1 MFKTDQNKNK
11 YFMRYLTIFT
21 LLIGIVLL
29 KTSCKKNDVS
39 IYEENYNP
47 KVIESKFFQLNT
59 SITKESKSVYNY
71 LQNLDKQSPF
81 AVETAKKI
89 GYPIWDKVIHKKS
102 KPKNIASRDNLDG
115 GSSGDTLISIIP
127 FIKESDTVVNDVL
140 IVKSTDADTLH
151 YFVCDWEYSDYANT
165 TANDY
170 DPAEKFSFFFLAVN
184 KEVFGYDIF
193 AITDSSLFSKSGE
206 KSEIIQIKNSN
217 TSQNLFMNEECYDVT
232 VVVTICINSATGTGC
247 GTITTDYEYCV
258 TIPEEGGGGGGTG
271 GGPTGGGGGGPTGG
285 GNTPNEC
292 PNTNFNGNCPTGWN
306 TLPNSI
312 VAIKNIYI
320 NANAP
325 LTNDQ
330 IAWLN
335 NNRSRATEIYNYF
348 EEGFTEETIE
358 IAREHINFMI
368 ANQNYLSF
376 VADHKLTG
384 DSTKMWWNDI
394 NWLRQI
400 NFTMPNNIFN
410 FYMKITRPE
419 NKKPEEFAD
428 KCIGLQQ
435 MASRCSTYKKEYL
448 GYITQDG
455 KLIITDEGSSESV
468 SPNFL
473 HINGGVY
480 YYYPLSLGLPSN
492 SYYGMIIDND
502 RVLIPVR
509 GIIHTHPNDGLGVEI
524 DLEHSRSDGDRDAAW
539 LNKEYSFITNYVIEP
554 SSNNTYKVGV
564 FSWEEQ
570 PDKYLNVQTGLSLSQ
585 ICSYF

>member
-1 MFKTDQNKNK
+1 
-11 YFMRYLTIFT
+11 MRYLTIFT

-39 IYEENYNP
+39 IYEESYNP

-89 GYPIWDKVIHKKS
+89 GYPIWDKVLHKKS
-102 KPKNIASRDNLDG
+102 KIKNIASRDNLGG

-127 FIKESDTVVNDVL
+127 FIKENDTVVNDVL

-151 YFVCDWEYSDYANT
+151 YFVCDWKYSEYTNST
-165 TANDY
+165 SNDY

-193 AITDSSLFSKSGE
+193 AVTDSSLFSKNGDY
-206 KSEIIQIKNSN
+206 SELIKINDN
-217 TSQNLFMNEECYDVT
+217 TSSSNFQEIEECYEVEVT
-232 VVVTICINSATGTGC
+232 TRVCGHSSNIRIGQNSCVVFVATYQYCI
-247 GTITTDYEYCV
+247 
-258 TIPEEGGGGGGTG
+258 TIPVGGPIG

-285 GNTPNEC
+285 PTTPPEC

-312 VAIKNIYI
+312 VILRNIYL
-320 NANAP
+320 NTNTP

-330 IAWLN
+330 IVWLN
-335 NNRSRATEIYNYF
+335 YNRPRAVELYNYF
-348 EEGFTEETIE
+348 EENGVTAES
-358 IAREHINFMI
+358 IALVRQHLDFMI
-368 ANQNYLSF
+368 DDEEYVAF
-376 VADHKLTG
+376 VESHKLTG
-384 DSTKMWWNDI
+384 DSTKIWWNDI

-400 NFTMPNNIFN
+400 NFTMLNKVFN
-410 FYMKITRPE
+410 FYMKVTRPE
-419 NKKPEEFAD
+419 NKKPEEFAN
-428 KCIGLQQ
+428 KCEGLQQ

-492 SYYGMIIDND
+492 SYYGMIIDNN
-502 RVLIPVR
+502 RVLIPVS

-539 LNKEYSFITNYVIEP
+539 LNKEYYFITNYVIEP
-554 SSNNTYKVGV
+554 SSNGTYKVGV